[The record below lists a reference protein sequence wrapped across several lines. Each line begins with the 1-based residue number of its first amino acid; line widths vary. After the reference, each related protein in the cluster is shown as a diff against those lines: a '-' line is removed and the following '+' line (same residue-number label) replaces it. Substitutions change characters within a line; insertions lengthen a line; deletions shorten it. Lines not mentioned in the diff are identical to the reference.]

1 MKWVND
7 DYSHNLRIY
16 EKRDA
21 RKAIIVYC
29 LILGSA
35 FFQGWLYTTN
45 LNVYVLNLS
54 QIGIPL
60 LITILFLYFF
70 HNSRENISSIGIH
83 AKNLKKSIIS
93 GIAGGVLLLAIQ
105 ILLYIIQGKSISFTI
120 NQLFLNWVI
129 YIVAGFEEEILFRGY
144 IQTRMSGLINS
155 QLVISIINSLLF
167 LLINYPVRWV
177 VSGMITIHVLSFTY
191 IICLIVLHFFC
202 DAVYKRTNC
211 LWGSVV
217 LHIIY
222 NAVGAMIIIQ

>member
-70 HNSRENISSIGIH
+70 HNSRENISSR
-83 AKNLKKSIIS
+83 
-93 GIAGGVLLLAIQ
+93 GVLYQALQ
-105 ILLYIIQGKSISFTI
+105 EEFCSLLYKYYCT
-120 NQLFLNWVI
+120 
-129 YIVAGFEEEILFRGY
+129 
-144 IQTRMSGLINS
+144 
-155 QLVISIINSLLF
+155 
-167 LLINYPVRWV
+167 
-177 VSGMITIHVLSFTY
+177 
-191 IICLIVLHFFC
+191 
-202 DAVYKRTNC
+202 
-211 LWGSVV
+211 
-217 LHIIY
+217 
-222 NAVGAMIIIQ
+222 

>member
-7 DYSHNLRIY
+7 DSHNLRIY

-70 HNSRENISSIGIH
+70 HNGPHS
-83 AKNLKKSIIS
+83 
-93 GIAGGVLLLAIQ
+93 
-105 ILLYIIQGKSISFTI
+105 
-120 NQLFLNWVI
+120 
-129 YIVAGFEEEILFRGY
+129 
-144 IQTRMSGLINS
+144 
-155 QLVISIINSLLF
+155 
-167 LLINYPVRWV
+167 
-177 VSGMITIHVLSFTY
+177 
-191 IICLIVLHFFC
+191 
-202 DAVYKRTNC
+202 
-211 LWGSVV
+211 
-217 LHIIY
+217 
-222 NAVGAMIIIQ
+222 

>member
-93 GIAGGVLLLAIQ
+93 GIAGGVSAPC
-105 ILLYIIQGKSISFTI
+105 YTNIIVHNSGKI
-120 NQLFLNWVI
+120 NF
-129 YIVAGFEEEILFRGY
+129 
-144 IQTRMSGLINS
+144 
-155 QLVISIINSLLF
+155 
-167 LLINYPVRWV
+167 
-177 VSGMITIHVLSFTY
+177 
-191 IICLIVLHFFC
+191 
-202 DAVYKRTNC
+202 
-211 LWGSVV
+211 
-217 LHIIY
+217 IY
-222 NAVGAMIIIQ
+222 NKSTIFKLDDIYCCRI